1 MKAGGGRGGGTAA
14 RLTPVRLPK
23 RKNIADINSAYRSSA
38 PYVVVCSFL
47 TMGIIGVVAV
57 WRREPF
63 VFPPLGATLFVLF
76 AFPMAQE
83 ATPRN
88 VIGGHLLGLIA
99 GIIALLIFGLINVP
113 PDTTDLDWD
122 RLGSILLGL
131 TLALSLLMGLRF
143 LHIPAV
149 ATALVVAMGLLSKP
163 EDWVFMFVGAVFVAV
178 IAVVINRIVG
188 IPQPLWETE
197 PDDDG

>member
-1 MKAGGGRGGGTAA
+1 M
-14 RLTPVRLPK
+14 RLPE
-23 RKNIADINSAYRSSA
+23 RKNLADINSAYRSSA
-38 PYVVVCSFL
+38 PYVVICSFL
-47 TMGIIGVVAV
+47 TMAMVGVFAV

-63 VFPPLGATLFVLF
+63 VFPPLGATLFILF
-76 AFPMAQE
+76 AFPLAQE

-88 VIGGHLLGLIA
+88 VVGGHLLGLIA
-99 GIIALLIFGLINVP
+99 GIIALLIFGLVNVP
-113 PDTTDLDWD
+113 PDTTDLDWH
-122 RLGSILLGL
+122 RLGAILVGL

-163 EDWVFMFVGAVFVAV
+163 EDWVFMFVGAISVTV

-188 IPQPLWETE
+188 IPHPLWQA
-197 PDDDG
+197 PDDDR